1 MLPQCHI
8 LIIRS
13 MAEVMVSVEE
23 TFIDLDS
30 AFSDDWSGYV
40 TPVAGDVG

>member
-13 MAEVMVSVEE
+13 MAEVMVWVED
-23 TFIDLDS
+23 TFFDQDS
-30 AFSDDWSGYV
+30 AYSDDWSGYV
-40 TPVAGDVG
+40 TPITGDVG